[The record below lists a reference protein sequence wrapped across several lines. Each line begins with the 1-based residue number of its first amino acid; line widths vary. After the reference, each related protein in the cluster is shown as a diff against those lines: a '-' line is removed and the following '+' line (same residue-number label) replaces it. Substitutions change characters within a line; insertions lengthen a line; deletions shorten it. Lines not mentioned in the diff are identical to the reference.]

1 MKKASSLLVKEINRN
16 CVRKHLLTQH
26 SATNAQIAAAT
37 GLSFMTVRSILS
49 EMIGSGEV
57 APGSR
62 IPSDGGRPSEEY
74 LYQSGYSHAV
84 LLFGYQNE
92 NRNLIRV
99 RVLNLFG
106 ECVYT
111 EEQDFGEI
119 LCDSFD
125 PMLSRAFHAAG
136 RASILVLGLPG
147 VEENGVI
154 TKNDYRGLI
163 GDTFLKHCRE
173 RYEVPVLFVNDVN
186 AAVFGYSGRVGA
198 QTEQTAVAA
207 IYFPRLY
214 SPGMGLVIGGKIY
227 TGEHRLAG
235 EIGHLPIGVDWLH
248 LPYGDRERFADAA
261 ARLLATVICITAP
274 KRTILY
280 GDFLGES
287 DAGRIREQTREMLHS
302 DFEVELETAA
312 SLEPDF
318 EAGLSSI
325 ALDHLYRV
333 LFRKSEEDDPC

>member
-1 MKKASSLLVKEINRN
+1 MEKANLLLVKEINRN
-16 CVRKHLLTQH
+16 CVRKQLLTLH
-26 SATNAQIAAAT
+26 SATNAQIAKAT

-62 IPSDGGRPSEEY
+62 IPSNGGRPSEEY
-74 LYQSGYSHAV
+74 RYQSGYSHAV
-84 LLFGYQNE
+84 LLFGYQNG

-106 ECVYT
+106 ECVCT
-111 EEQDFGEI
+111 EEQNFGTI

-125 PMLSRAFHAAG
+125 PMLDRAFQSTG
-136 RASILVLGLPG
+136 RAAILVLGLPG
-147 VEENGVI
+147 VEEDGVI
-154 TKNDYRGLI
+154 TKNDYRSLI
-163 GDTFLKHCRE
+163 GGVFMKRCRE
-173 RYEVPVLFVNDVN
+173 RYKVPVLFVNDVN
-186 AAVFGYSGRVGA
+186 AAVLGYSERAGA
-198 QTEQTAVAA
+198 RTEHSAVVA

-214 SPGMGLVIGGKIY
+214 NPGMGLVIGGKIY

-248 LPYGDRERFADAA
+248 LPYGDRERFAEAA
-261 ARLLATVICITAP
+261 ARLLAAIICITAP

-280 GDFLGES
+280 GDFLEETDVGE
-287 DAGRIREQTREMLHS
+287 IREQTRKLLHS

-325 ALDHLYRV
+325 ALDRLYRV
-333 LFRKSEEDDPC
+333 LFRKNEEDDPC

>member
-1 MKKASSLLVKEINRN
+1 MKKANSLLVKEINRN
-16 CVRKHLLTQH
+16 CVRKQLLTLH

-57 APGSR
+57 VPGSR

-111 EEQDFGEI
+111 EEQNFGEI

-125 PMLSRAFHAAG
+125 PMLDRAFQAAG

-147 VEENGVI
+147 VEEDGVI

-163 GDTFLKHCRE
+163 GNTFLKHCRE
-173 RYEVPVLFVNDVN
+173 QYKVPVLFVNDVN
-186 AAVFGYSGRVGA
+186 AAVFGYSGRIGA
-198 QTEQTAVAA
+198 EAEQAAVAA
-207 IYFPRLY
+207 VYFPRLY
-214 SPGMGLVIGGKIY
+214 SPGLGLVIGGKIY
-227 TGEHRLAG
+227 TGERRLAG

-248 LPYGDRERFADAA
+248 LRYGDRDKFAEAA
-261 ARLLATVICITAP
+261 ARLLAAVACITAP
-274 KRTILY
+274 KRVILY
-280 GDFLGES
+280 GDFLGEA
-287 DAGRIREQTREMLHS
+287 DTGEIREQTRKLLHG
-302 DFEVELETAA
+302 DFTFALETAA
-312 SLEPDF
+312 SLEPDL
-318 EAGLSSI
+318 ETGLSSI
-325 ALDHLYRV
+325 ALDRLYRV
-333 LFRKSEEDDPC
+333 LFQENEEDDLC

>member
-1 MKKASSLLVKEINRN
+1 MEKANSLLIKEINRN
-16 CVRKHLLTQH
+16 CVRKQLLTLH
-26 SATNAQIAAAT
+26 SATNAQIAKAT

-57 APGSR
+57 TPGNR
-62 IPSDGGRPSEEY
+62 VPSDGGRPSEEY
-74 LYQSGYSHAV
+74 RYQSGYSHAV
-84 LLFGYQNE
+84 LLFGYQSE
-92 NRNLIRV
+92 NRNFIRV

-106 ECVYT
+106 ECVYS
-111 EEQDFGEI
+111 EEQNFGTI

-125 PMLSRAFHAAG
+125 PMLDRAFQAAG
-136 RASILVLGLPG
+136 RAAILVLGLPG
-147 VEENGVI
+147 VEEDGVI

-163 GDTFLKHCRE
+163 GGIFLKRCRE
-173 RYEVPVLFVNDVN
+173 RYKVPALFVNDVN

-198 QTEQTAVAA
+198 QTEQAAVAA

-214 SPGMGLVIGGKIY
+214 NPGMGLVIGGKIY

-235 EIGHLPIGVDWLH
+235 EIGHLPVEVDWIH
-248 LPYGDRERFADAA
+248 LPYGDRDKFAEAA
-261 ARLLATVICITAP
+261 ARLLAAVICITAP
-274 KRTILY
+274 KRAILY
-280 GDFLGES
+280 GDFLRET
-287 DAGRIREQTREMLHS
+287 DAEGIREQTRKLLPG
-302 DFEVELETAA
+302 DFAVELETAA

-333 LFRKSEEDDPC
+333 LFRKSEEDGPC